1 MDKIQQLTTELSNLL
16 DKAIEK
22 REKEYEKRS
31 DAWKESEKGE
41 AHFALTEAMTSVKD
55 SLEEL
60 DFAFSEVE
68 SL

>member
-1 MDKIQQLTTELSNLL
+1 MDKVQQLASELSILL
-16 DKAIEK
+16 DKTIEK
-22 REKEYEKRS
+22 REKEYDRRS
-31 DAWKESEKGE
+31 DTWKESEKGD

-60 DFAFSEVE
+60 DDAFLEVE